1 MNRKQRTTGADD
13 GRLLAVEVQEARKV
27 DALDLLDR
35 TVGKDSD
42 KEHLLAL
49 SLAMARWA
57 SAGALAAEGGEQG
70 AYARQAVD
78 WVATYARV
86 AKATLPGEIR
96 QLEQQLSKRAQR
108 AVDLHAL
115 KGGRA

>member
-1 MNRKQRTTGADD
+1 MNRKQRTTGGDD
-13 GRLLAVEVQEARKV
+13 GRLLAIEVQEARKV

-35 TVGKDSD
+35 AVGRDGD
-42 KEHLLAL
+42 KGHLLAL

-86 AKATLPGEIR
+86 AKATLPGEVEELKAK
-96 QLEQQLSKRAQR
+96 LEGRRAQSAELR
-108 AVDLHAL
+108 AL
-115 KGGRA
+115 KGGRT